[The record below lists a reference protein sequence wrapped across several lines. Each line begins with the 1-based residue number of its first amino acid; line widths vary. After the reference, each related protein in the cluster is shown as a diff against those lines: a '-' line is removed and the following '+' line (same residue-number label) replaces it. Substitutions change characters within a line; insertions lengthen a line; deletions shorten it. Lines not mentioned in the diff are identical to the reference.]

1 MVKCKMVKCVMR
13 GNVRIAILIAE
24 IIHSSA
30 LFALAALTTTA
41 VAHADDGG
49 KPAQT
54 VTPQAAE
61 FFEKKVRP
69 LLFDKCFSCH
79 GDKSAN
85 GGLRLDS
92 LEAIMKG
99 GASGPVLTPGN
110 PAKSRIIDAVQYS
123 GSIKMPPDGRLSAD
137 SITILTQWV
146 KMGAPWPAAK
156 PTAPSTGEFVITPEQ
171 AAFWSFKPVSMPAV
185 PKVKGTWWV
194 KSPIDAFIMQRLE
207 AKGLKPSPVA
217 DRRTLIRRA
226 TYDLTGLPPT
236 ASEVDAFLA
245 DKAAG
250 AFSRVVDRLL
260 ASPRYGERWGRHWL
274 DVARYADTK
283 GYAFTE
289 DAVYH
294 NAYTYRD
301 YVIRSFN
308 EDLPYDQFI
317 IEQIAADRLPQGDD
331 KRKLAAL
338 GFLNV
343 GRRFLND
350 PVLINDDR
358 IDSTCRGFMALTV
371 GCARCHNHKFDPIS
385 AKDYYSLY
393 GVFAS
398 ASEQNPPPAISPRSI
413 SEPYEAQNA
422 KISAVDTQI
431 DSLVRGR
438 VTALRDRAA
447 KSPGDFSKELKETLQ
462 SIRLE
467 ALPDARQL
475 KILSPSFDADGQA
488 TLKKL
493 QDSANDLRA
502 HMPAK
507 PEFAMASVDNAHPF
521 DPYVFIR
528 GNAGNRGPNVPRE
541 FIQLLSG
548 PDRKPY
554 TDGGRLQLAQDI
566 ASTKNPLTARVLV
579 NRVWMYHFGAAIV
592 RTPSDFGTRG
602 EPPTNQELLDWLA
615 ATFMDDGW
623 SIKKLH
629 RRIMLSSAYQQSSDI
644 SSRPFLID
652 PENRLIWKQNRQRLD
667 FEALRD
673 SLLSVSG
680 KLDTTLGGPAVE
692 ITTAPYS
699 ARRTVYGF
707 IDRQNLQGL
716 FRAFD
721 FASPDTSSAQR
732 YNTTVPQQS
741 LFMMNSPFVVEQAK
755 ATAQRQEVTTAAN
768 DIARIRAVYRI
779 IFEREPASEE
789 IGFARKFLQG
799 VGQFRSAA
807 DPNQAPS
814 AVHTASITTAAQ
826 QHSQPLSPWEEYVQ
840 TLLLTNEFLFVD

>member
-1 MVKCKMVKCVMR
+1 MQGNIRKTTVITCFACVSLMVLTADTAARAVEAGKQ
-13 GNVRIAILIAE
+13 APD
-24 IIHSSA
+24 SS
-30 LFALAALTTTA
+30 LPRLRSSS
-41 VAHADDGG
+41 
-49 KPAQT
+49 
-54 VTPQAAE
+54 
-61 FFEKKVRP
+61 EKKVSVP
-69 LLFDKCFSCH
+69 CCFDKCFSCH
-79 GDKSAN
+79 GEKSAN

-99 GASGPVLTPGN
+99 GSSGPALLAGN

-123 GSIKMPPDGRLSAD
+123 GSLKMPPDGKLNAE
-137 SITILTQWV
+137 SIATLTQWV
-146 KMGAPWPAAK
+146 KIGAPWPGAK
-156 PTAPSTGEFVITPEQ
+156 PAPPLNGAFQITPEQ
-171 AAFWSFKPVSMPAV
+171 AAFWSFKPVHMPAV
-185 PKVKGTWWV
+185 PKVKGAWWV
-194 KSPIDAFIMQRLE
+194 KSPIDSFIMQKLE
-207 AKGLKPSPVA
+207 AKGLKPSPAA

-236 ASEVDAFLA
+236 SGEVDAFLT
-245 DKAAG
+245 DKSVE
-250 AFSRVVDRLL
+250 AFAHVVDRLL

-308 EDLPYDQFI
+308 EDLPYNEFI
-317 IEQIAADRLPQGDD
+317 IEQLAADKLPQGED

-393 GVFAS
+393 GIFAS
-398 ASEQNPPPAISPRSI
+398 ASEQNPPPAISPKSI

-422 KISAVDTQI
+422 KISAI
-431 DSLVRGR
+431 DSQINSLLRDK

-447 KSPGDFSKELKETLQ
+447 KSPADFSKEVKETLQ

-467 ALPDARQL
+467 ALPDPRQV

-488 TLKKL
+488 ALKKL
-493 QDSANDLRA
+493 QASAADLRA
-502 HMPAK
+502 HMPPK
-507 PEFAMASVDNAHPF
+507 PEFAMASADNPHPF

-528 GNAGNRGPNVPRE
+528 GNPGNRGDSIPRE

-548 PDRKPY
+548 PDRKPFA
-554 TDGGRLQLAQDI
+554 DSGRLELAQDI
-566 ASTKNPLTARVLV
+566 ASSTNPLTARVFV

-602 EPPTNQELLDWLA
+602 EPPTNPQLLDWLA
-615 ATFMDDGW
+615 STFVEDGW
-623 SIKKLH
+623 SVKKLH
-629 RRIMLSSAYQQSSDI
+629 RRIMLSSAYEQSSDGT
-644 SSRPFLID
+644 SKAFGLD
-652 PENRLIWKQNRQRLD
+652 PENRLVWKQNRQRLD

-673 SLLSVSG
+673 SLLAVSG

-692 ITTAPYS
+692 ITTAPYPP
-699 ARRTVYGF
+699 RRTVYGF

-755 ATAQRQEVTTAAN
+755 ALAQRQELAASV
-768 DIARIRAVYRI
+768 DVDAKIRSVYRI
-779 IFEREPASEE
+779 LFQREPASDE
-789 IGFARKFLQG
+789 IGFGRKFLQG
-799 VGQFRSAA
+799 LLQFRPAA
-807 DPNQAPS
+807 ATET
-814 AVHTASITTAAQ
+814 AAAGVHTAVVTNGSQ
-826 QHSQPLSPWEEYVQ
+826 KHSSQLSPWEEYVQ
-840 TLLLTNEFLFVD
+840 TLLPYVSSSCL